1 MPHEEQAAESVL
13 AHQHLS
19 AAALRELPELAR
31 RYSVE
36 PSAVAHLERDINDRI
51 AGGTDTAR
59 RGRGTRQL
67 EMALSQVKR
76 RVLTELRDAG
86 RIDDIVLRSV
96 QDVLDA
102 EDVRLSLKASRMPAI
117 DDVATPGRPPRD
129 DPP

>member
-59 RGRGTRQL
+59 RSRVTHQL
-67 EMALSQVKR
+67 EMALCCCS
-76 RVLTELRDAG
+76 AG
-86 RIDDIVLRSV
+86 CPSANPSPTTVRS
-96 QDVLDA
+96 
-102 EDVRLSLKASRMPAI
+102 
-117 DDVATPGRPPRD
+117 
-129 DPP
+129 